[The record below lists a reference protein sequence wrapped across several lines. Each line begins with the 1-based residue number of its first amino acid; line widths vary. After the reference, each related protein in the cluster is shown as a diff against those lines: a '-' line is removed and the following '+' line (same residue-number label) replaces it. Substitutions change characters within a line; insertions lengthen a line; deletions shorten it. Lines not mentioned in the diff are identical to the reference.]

1 MPGPA
6 VVNASPLILLA
17 KAGRLELLNALG
29 RDLIVPD
36 AVLEELQA
44 KGSDDP
50 VVQSV
55 KNAPWLRVASVPPA
69 QRSVA
74 AWRLGAGESAVLA
87 CALQYPDSLVVLD
100 DREGRRCAA
109 SHGIAVIGTVG
120 VALLAK
126 DAGAIAL
133 VAPVLDEL
141 VTAGMRASDALLAR
155 ALQLAGEKPN
165 KTP

>member
-17 KAGRLELLNALG
+17 KAGRLELLRTLG

-36 AVLEELQA
+36 AVAGELRA

-55 KNAPWLRVASVPPA
+55 QNADWLRVVSVPA
-69 QRSVA
+69 TQQSVV
-74 AWRLGAGESAVLA
+74 AWRLGAGESAVVT
-87 CALQYPDSLVVLD
+87 CALQYSDPVVVLD

-109 SHGIAVIGTVG
+109 SHGIAVIGTIG
-120 VALLAK
+120 VVLLAK
-126 DAGAIAL
+126 DEGAIPL
-133 VAPVLDEL
+133 VAPVLEEL
-141 VTAGMRASDALLAR
+141 ATAGMHVSDALLAR
-155 ALQLAGEKPN
+155 ALQLAGELPSDAV
-165 KTP
+165 